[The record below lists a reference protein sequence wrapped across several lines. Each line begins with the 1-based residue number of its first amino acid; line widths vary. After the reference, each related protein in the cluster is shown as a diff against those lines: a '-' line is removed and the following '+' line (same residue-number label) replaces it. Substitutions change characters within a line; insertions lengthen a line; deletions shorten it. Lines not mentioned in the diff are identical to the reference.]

1 MKQGVLIHPQML
13 ARLTPTFLATLGTV
27 QAATVTQSATG
38 AIVQTW
44 TDVAG
49 LVALPCRIAPAG
61 ANERRAPTGT
71 YADISH
77 VAILSNTVNLVD
89 ELVNLLI
96 DANGDALIDNGAVT
110 EMMRFVAD
118 GTEYDIVG
126 VEVDGNRQVSRLRLR
141 VAR

>member
-1 MKQGVLIHPQML
+1 MKQGVIIHPQML
-13 ARLTPTFLATLGTV
+13 ARLTPTFLATTGTV

-44 TDVAG
+44 ADVAG

-61 ANERRAPTGT
+61 ANERREPTGT

-77 VAILSNTVNLVD
+77 IAILSNIGVS
-89 ELVNLLI
+89 
-96 DANGDALIDNGAVT
+96 GDSLIDNSAVT

-126 VEVDGNRQVSRLRLR
+126 VEVDGNQQMIRLRLR
-141 VAR
+141 QAR